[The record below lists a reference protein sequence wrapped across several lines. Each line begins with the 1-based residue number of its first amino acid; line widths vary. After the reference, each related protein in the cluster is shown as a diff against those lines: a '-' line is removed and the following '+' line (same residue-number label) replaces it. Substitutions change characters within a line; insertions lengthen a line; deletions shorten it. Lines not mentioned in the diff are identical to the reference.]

1 MEKASPHATLP
12 DDINELKRLL
22 VARNHVIAEHQK
34 TITEHQKTIATLTQQ
49 RDAFHLEKLRLEVR
63 LAKALKQ
70 AYGPRADRL
79 RDPGQLLLDF
89 GGLLDALPIDAADLP
104 AEPDEESPTKRRK
117 SRRLRTRGRRD
128 ISQLDHLP
136 MIEQVYELPDE
147 LCQCPICQQQ
157 REKIGQAISYTIEY
171 LPGSFVRIK
180 HIQHKYACR
189 HCEQDGD
196 NPNIELAEKTKGSP
210 IDKGLPGPGLLA
222 YVVTSKF
229 SDYLPLHRLQH
240 IFARQGFELDR
251 STMCLWL
258 ADVARLLRPL
268 YDRMVQRAL
277 ESHVLATDDTVMPLL
292 QPGKTKQA
300 RMWIYR
306 GDDDHPY
313 NVFAFTESRKRDGP
327 AAFLKDFRG
336 TLLADAYGGYDGIVL
351 EQELPRAGCWAHA
364 RRKFVDNEK
373 AAPQAARAILKL
385 INRLFEL
392 EQRLPAPDPVDDAP
406 ANAAS
411 RAPDVAS
418 RAAGV
423 DLRAADAEQRAAAVE
438 QHTTNAE
445 QHAAAAPQ
453 RAAETASR
461 AVERRRRADERLR
474 RRRAEAAPLLDTL
487 HALLVEQKAKLL
499 PKHPLAEAIGYTL
512 NQWRELTLF
521 TTDPAVP
528 IHNNLAEQQMKRIAL
543 LRKNALFAGSPRG
556 GETAAILSSL
566 TSTCRR
572 HEINPQAYLTQLLA
586 NLPDTPISRL
596 DDWLP
601 DRWKATS
608 ITPPAPSSPAQP

>member
-1 MEKASPHATLP
+1 MEDASLLTSLP
-12 DDINELKRLL
+12 DDIDELKRLL
-22 VARNHVIAEHQK
+22 VARESQLAQRDQVIAEHQN
-34 TITEHQKTIATLTQQ
+34 TIATLTQQ
-49 RDAFHLEKLRLEVR
+49 RDAYYLEKLRLEVR
-63 LAKALKQ
+63 LAKSLKQ

-79 RDPGQLLLDF
+79 STPGQLLLDF
-89 GGLLDALPIDAADLP
+89 GGLLDALVTDAADLP
-104 AEPDEESPTKRRK
+104 AEPDEGVPRERAA

-128 ISQLDHLP
+128 IGSLDHLP
-136 MIEQVYELPDE
+136 LIEQVYELTDE
-147 LCQCPICQQQ
+147 LCRCPTCQAA
-157 REKIGQAISYTIEY
+157 REKIGTAISYTIEY
-171 LPGSFVRIK
+171 LPGSFVRVK

-189 HCEQDGD
+189 HCEQNGY
-196 NPNIELAEKTKGSP
+196 NPNIALAAKTGGSP

-222 YVVTSKF
+222 YVATAKF

-258 ADVARLLRPL
+258 ADVARLVRPL

-277 ESHVLATDDTVMPLL
+277 ASHVLATDDTVMPLL
-292 QPGKTKQA
+292 QPKKAKQA
-300 RMWIYR
+300 RMWIYQ
-306 GDDDHPY
+306 GDEAHPY
-313 NVFAFTESRKRDGP
+313 NVFAFTESRQRDGP

-351 EQELPRAGCWAHA
+351 NQELPRAGCWAHA

-373 AAPQAARAILKL
+373 AAPQVARAILRP
-385 INRLFEL
+385 INGLFDLEKRL
-392 EQRLPAPDPVDDAP
+392 Q
-406 ANAAS
+406 
-411 RAPDVAS
+411 
-418 RAAGV
+418 
-423 DLRAADAEQRAAAVE
+423 DLD
-438 QHTTNAE
+438 
-445 QHAAAAPQ
+445 
-453 RAAETASR
+453 
-461 AVERRRRADERLR
+461 ADERLGR
-474 RRRAEAAPLLDTL
+474 RQAEAVPLLDVL

-543 LRKNALFAGSPRG
+543 LRKNALFAGSSRG

-572 HEINPQAYLTQLLA
+572 HAINPQTYLTQLLA
-586 NLPDTPISRL
+586 NLPDTPISRV
-596 DDWLP
+596 DQWLP
-601 DRWKATS
+601 DEWKESSAS
-608 ITPPAPSSPAQP
+608 PPAASLPVQT

>member
-1 MEKASPHATLP
+1 MEDTSPRTSLP
-12 DDINELKRLL
+12 DTVSELKRLL
-22 VARNHVIAEHQK
+22 VARDQV
-34 TITEHQKTIATLTQQ
+34 ITEHQKTIATLTQQ
-49 RDAFHLEKLRLEVR
+49 RDAFHLDKLRLEVR

-79 RDPGQLLLDF
+79 SDPGQLLLDF
-89 GGLLDALPIDAADLP
+89 GARLDALSINAEDLP
-104 AEPDEESPTKRRK
+104 VEPDEGVRQKRSP

-136 MIEQVYELPDE
+136 MIEQAYELTDE
-147 LCQCPICQQQ
+147 LCQCPTCQKQ
-157 REKIGQAISYTIEY
+157 REKIGTAISYTIEY
-171 LPGSFVRIK
+171 LPGSFVRVK

-189 HCEQDGD
+189 HCEQDGH

-229 SDYLPLHRLQH
+229 GDYLPLHRLQH
-240 IFARQGFELDR
+240 IFARQGFELAR

-258 ADVARLLRPL
+258 ADVARLVRPL
-268 YDRMVQRAL
+268 YDRMVQRVL

-306 GDDDHPY
+306 GDDAHPY
-313 NVFAFTESRKRDGP
+313 NVFDFTESRKRDGP

-351 EQELPRAGCWAHA
+351 NQELPRAGCWAHA

-373 AAPQAARAILKL
+373 AAPQVARAILRL
-385 INRLFEL
+385 INRLFDL
-392 EQRLPAPDPVDDAP
+392 EKQLPGLD
-406 ANAAS
+406 
-411 RAPDVAS
+411 
-418 RAAGV
+418 
-423 DLRAADAEQRAAAVE
+423 ADA
-438 QHTTNAE
+438 
-445 QHAAAAPQ
+445 
-453 RAAETASR
+453 
-461 AVERRRRADERLR
+461 RLR
-474 RRRAEAAPLLDTL
+474 RRQNEAVPLLDAL

-499 PKHPLAEAIGYTL
+499 PKHPLAEAISYTL

-521 TTDPAVP
+521 TSDPAVP

-556 GETAAILSSL
+556 GATAAILSSL

-586 NLPDTPISRL
+586 NLPDTPISRV

-601 DRWKATS
+601 DRWKELVDTKESSAK
-608 ITPPAPSSPAQP
+608 PPAASSPAQT

>member
-1 MEKASPHATLP
+1 MEDTFPCTSLP
-12 DDINELKRLL
+12 DDVNELKRLL
-22 VARNHVIAEHQK
+22 TEQQQQLVARDDQLAQRDQVIAEHQ
-34 TITEHQKTIATLTQQ
+34 QTIATLTQQ
-49 RDAFHLEKLRLEVR
+49 RDAFHLERLRLEVR

-79 RDPGQLLLDF
+79 SDPGQLLLDF
-89 GGLLDALPIDAADLP
+89 GGLLDALTIDAADLP
-104 AEPDEESPTKRRK
+104 AEPSEEISTKRRS

-136 MIEQVYELPDE
+136 MIEQVYELTDE
-147 LCQCPICQQQ
+147 LCQCPTCWKQ
-157 REKIGQAISYTIEY
+157 REKIGTAVSYTIEY
-171 LPGSFVRIK
+171 LPGSFVRVK

-189 HCEQDGD
+189 ACEQDGH
-196 NPNIELAEKTKGSP
+196 NPNIELAEKTNGSP
-210 IDKGLPGPGLLA
+210 IDKGMPGPGLLA
-222 YVVTSKF
+222 YVVTAKF

-258 ADVARLLRPL
+258 ADVARLLRPI
-268 YDRMVQRAL
+268 YDRMVHRAL
-277 ESHVLATDDTVMPLL
+277 QSHVLATDDTEMPLL
-292 QPGKTKQA
+292 QPGKAKKA

-306 GDDDHPY
+306 GDDTHPY

-327 AAFLKDFRG
+327 TAFLKDFRG

-373 AAPQAARAILKL
+373 AGPEVARAILKL
-385 INRLFEL
+385 IKGLFDLEKRL
-392 EQRLPAPDPVDDAP
+392 Q
-406 ANAAS
+406 
-411 RAPDVAS
+411 
-418 RAAGV
+418 
-423 DLRAADAEQRAAAVE
+423 DLD
-438 QHTTNAE
+438 
-445 QHAAAAPQ
+445 
-453 RAAETASR
+453 
-461 AVERRRRADERLR
+461 ADERLR
-474 RRRAEAAPLLDTL
+474 RRQAEAVPLLDTL
-487 HALLVEQKAKLL
+487 HAVLVEQKAKLL

-528 IHNNLAEQQMKRIAL
+528 LHNNLAEQQMKRIAL

-586 NLPDTPISRL
+586 NLPDTPVSRV

-601 DRWKATS
+601 DRWKETPP
-608 ITPPAPSSPAQP
+608 TPPAPSSPSQA

>member
-1 MEKASPHATLP
+1 MDDISSRTSLP
-12 DDINELKRLL
+12 DDVDELKRLL
-22 VARNHVIAEHQK
+22 VAREDQLAQRDHVIAEHQ
-34 TITEHQKTIATLTQQ
+34 QTIATLTQE

-79 RDPGQLLLDF
+79 SDPGQLLLDF
-89 GGLLDALPIDAADLP
+89 GGQLDALAIDAEDLP
-104 AEPDEESPTKRRK
+104 AESGEDASTKRRS

-136 MIEQVYELPDE
+136 MIEQTYELTDE

-157 REKIGQAISYTIEY
+157 REKIGEAISYTIEY
-171 LPGSFVRIK
+171 LPGSFVRVK

-189 HCEQDGD
+189 DCEQNGH
-196 NPNIELAEKTKGSP
+196 NPKIELAEKTKGSP

-229 SDYLPLHRLQH
+229 GDYVPLHRLQH

-251 STMCLWL
+251 STMCLWM
-258 ADVARLLRPL
+258 ADVARLVQPL

-277 ESHVLATDDTVMPLL
+277 ESHVLATDDTEMPLL
-292 QPGKTKQA
+292 QPGKVKKA

-306 GDDDHPY
+306 GDDSHPY

-351 EQELPRAGCWAHA
+351 SQELPRAGCWAHA

-373 AAPQAARAILKL
+373 AAPEVARAILRL
-385 INRLFEL
+385 INGLFNLEKRLGGL
-392 EQRLPAPDPVDDAP
+392 DD
-406 ANAAS
+406 
-411 RAPDVAS
+411 
-418 RAAGV
+418 
-423 DLRAADAEQRAAAVE
+423 
-438 QHTTNAE
+438 
-445 QHAAAAPQ
+445 
-453 RAAETASR
+453 
-461 AVERRRRADERLR
+461 DERLR
-474 RRRAEAAPLLDTL
+474 RRQAEAVPLLDTL
-487 HALLVEQKAKLL
+487 HTLLVAQKAKLL

-521 TTDPAVP
+521 ASDPAVP

-586 NLPDTPISRL
+586 NLPDTPISRV

-601 DRWKATS
+601 DRWKQRSAS
-608 ITPPAPSSPAQP
+608 PSPASSPTQT

>member
-1 MEKASPHATLP
+1 MDDASPLTTLP
-12 DDINELKRLL
+12 DDVNELKRLL
-22 VARNHVIAEHQK
+22 IARQDQLAQRDQVIAEHRQ
-34 TITEHQKTIATLTQQ
+34 TIATLTQQ

-79 RDPGQLLLDF
+79 SDPGQLLLDF
-89 GGLLDALPIDAADLP
+89 GGLLDGLTIDAADP
-104 AEPDEESPTKRRK
+104 PDESDEATLTKRRS

-128 ISQLDHLP
+128 ISSLDHLP
-136 MIEQVYELPDE
+136 LIEQTYELTDE
-147 LCQCPICQQQ
+147 LCKCPTCQAA
-157 REKIGQAISYTIEY
+157 REKIGEAISYTIEY
-171 LPGSFVRIK
+171 LPGSFVRVK
-180 HIQHKYACR
+180 HVQHKYACR
-189 HCEQDGD
+189 HCEQNGD
-196 NPNIELAEKTKGSP
+196 NPNIELAAKTNGSP

-222 YVVTSKF
+222 YVVTAKYG
-229 SDYLPLHRLQH
+229 DYLPLHRLQH
-240 IFARQGFELDR
+240 IFGRQGFELDR

-258 ADVARLLRPL
+258 ADVARLLRPI

-292 QPGKTKQA
+292 QPEKAKQA

-373 AAPQAARAILKL
+373 AAPQVARAIMKL
-385 INRLFEL
+385 INRLFDL
-392 EQRLPAPDPVDDAP
+392 EKRLPAPGPDATT
-406 ANAAS
+406 
-411 RAPDVAS
+411 
-418 RAAGV
+418 
-423 DLRAADAEQRAAAVE
+423 EERAAA
-438 QHTTNAE
+438 AE
-445 QHAAAAPQ
+445 
-453 RAAETASR
+453 
-461 AVERRRRADERLR
+461 ERLR
-474 RRRAEAAPLLDTL
+474 RRQADAVPLLDAL
-487 HALLVEQKAKLL
+487 HAVLVEQKAKLL

-512 NQWRELTLF
+512 NQWSALTLF

-543 LRKNALFAGSPRG
+543 LRKNALFAGSVRG

-586 NLPDTPISRL
+586 NLPETPISRV
-596 DDWLP
+596 DEWLP
-601 DRWKATS
+601 DRWKKTS
-608 ITPPAPSSPAQP
+608 VTPPVPSSPAQP

>member
-1 MEKASPHATLP
+1 VSVCVLVITSETPGTIYTSDVMEDASPHSTLP
-12 DDINELKRLL
+12 DDVNELKRLL
-22 VARNHVIAEHQK
+22 VAREDQLAQRDQVIAEHQNTIAHHEA
-34 TITEHQKTIATLTQQ
+34 TITQHAATIATLTQQ

-79 RDPGQLLLDF
+79 ADPGQLLLDF
-89 GGLLDALPIDAADLP
+89 GDKLDALVIDTADPP
-104 AEPDEESPTKRRK
+104 AEPDEDASMKRRS

-136 MIEQVYELPDE
+136 MIEQVYELTDE
-147 LCQCPICQQQ
+147 LCQCPTCQKQ
-157 REKIGQAISYTIEY
+157 REKIGEAISYTIEY
-171 LPGSFVRIK
+171 LPGSFVRVR

-189 HCEQDGD
+189 DCEQNGH

-222 YVVTSKF
+222 YVVTAKF

-258 ADVARLLRPL
+258 ADVARLVRPI
-268 YDRMVQRAL
+268 YDRMVQHAL
-277 ESHVLATDDTVMPLL
+277 QSHVLATDDTVMPLL
-292 QPGKTKQA
+292 QPGKAKKA

-306 GDDDHPY
+306 GDDAHPY
-313 NVFAFTESRKRDGP
+313 NVFDFTVSHTRDGP
-327 AAFLKDFRG
+327 AAFLKDFHG

-364 RRKFVDNEK
+364 RRKFVEAEK
-373 AAPQAARAILKL
+373 SAPDVARAILRL
-385 INRLFEL
+385 IKRLFDL
-392 EQRLPAPDPVDDAP
+392 EKRLPELGPVADAA
-406 ANAAS
+406 ANAEQC
-411 RAPDVAS
+411 
-418 RAAGV
+418 
-423 DLRAADAEQRAAAVE
+423 DAEQRR
-438 QHTTNAE
+438 
-445 QHAAAAPQ
+445 
-453 RAAETASR
+453 RAA
-461 AVERRRRADERLR
+461 ERLR
-474 RRRAEAAPLLDTL
+474 RRQAEAVPLLDTL

-521 TTDPAVP
+521 TSDPAVP

-586 NLPDTPISRL
+586 NLPDTPISRV

-601 DRWKATS
+601 DRWKETPP
-608 ITPPAPSSPAQP
+608 IPPAPSSPAQA

>member
-1 MEKASPHATLP
+1 MEDAFPHTTLP
-12 DDINELKRLL
+12 DDVNELKRLL
-22 VARNHVIAEHQK
+22 LAREDQLAQREQVIAEHQK
-34 TITEHQKTIATLTQQ
+34 TIAALTQQ
-49 RDAFHLEKLRLEVR
+49 RDAFYLEKLRLEVR

-79 RDPGQLLLDF
+79 SDPGQLLLDF
-89 GGLLDALPIDAADLP
+89 GGLLNALPIDANDLP
-104 AEPDEESPTKRRK
+104 VAPDEAESSRRRS

-128 ISQLDHLP
+128 LSQLDHLP
-136 MIEQVYELPDE
+136 QIEHVYELTDE
-147 LCQCPICQQQ
+147 LCQCPICQQR
-157 REKIGQAISYTIEY
+157 REKIGTAISYTIEY
-171 LPGSFVRIK
+171 LPGSFVRVK

-189 HCEQDGD
+189 HCEQNGD
-196 NPNIELAEKTKGSP
+196 HPNIELAAKTNGSP

-229 SDYLPLHRLQH
+229 GDYLPLHRLQH

-251 STMCLWL
+251 STLCLWL
-258 ADVARLLRPL
+258 HDVARLVRPL

-277 ESHVLATDDTVMPLL
+277 QSHVLATDDTVMPLL
-292 QPGKTKQA
+292 APGKAKQA
-300 RMWIYR
+300 RMWIYQ
-306 GDDDHPY
+306 GDETQPY
-313 NVFAFTESRKRDGP
+313 NVFDFTVSRARDGP
-327 AAFLKDFRG
+327 TEFLKNFRG

-373 AAPQAARAILKL
+373 AAPEVARAILKL
-385 INRLFEL
+385 INRLFALEKRLPEL
-392 EQRLPAPDPVDDAP
+392 EPAVD
-406 ANAAS
+406 AS
-411 RAPDVAS
+411 
-418 RAAGV
+418 
-423 DLRAADAEQRAAAVE
+423 ADAES
-438 QHTTNAE
+438 
-445 QHAAAAPQ
+445 P
-453 RAAETASR
+453 AAEAQR
-461 AVERRRRADERLR
+461 EAERRRRADERLR
-474 RRRAEAAPLLDTL
+474 RRQAEAVPLLDTL

-528 IHNNLAEQQMKRIAL
+528 LHNNLAEQQMKRIAL

-572 HEINPQAYLTQLLA
+572 HDINPQVYLTQLLA
-586 NLPDTPISRL
+586 NLPDTPLSRL
-596 DDWLP
+596 DEWLP
-601 DRWKATS
+601 DRWKKTAAT
-608 ITPPAPSSPAQP
+608 PSPA